1 MATAGRTLRVALVA
15 DTKNFRAGMMSA
27 VRDAKGFQ
35 GKMSAV
41 AMNMRGVL
49 GPALAGAA
57 AAAGALAIKM
67 GVDGVKA
74 AMEEQKALAQLTT
87 ALDNV
92 GQSFAQSQVDQFIDD
107 LMFATGVA
115 DDELRPAFVRLVSA
129 TKDAAAAQD
138 LLSLALDI
146 SVGTGRS
153 LEGVT
158 LALSKA
164 ATGQTTALR
173 RLGVPLSDAAVKS
186 GDLEAITAEL
196 SQTFQGQAAAAA
208 DTMAGRM
215 QILQVAASELQEA
228 FGAGVIGALSDTG
241 DSASDL
247 STRLRDLQEDAEDLG
262 ELVGETIGN
271 ILDVASVFIDA
282 KNSADE
288 FLDSLGPVVDIV
300 ERAANPFKFLAG
312 NIKILVGQLTGND
325 AAVQE
330 AMREIANITP
340 EAADAVQTFGYQA
353 GVAAEET
360 EELVEQIGYLEE
372 FVSRTSAILA
382 YEESWDALR
391 KSLRENGK
399 QFDFNS
405 KKGRENNQAL
415 INFAE
420 NTAAVAAEQ
429 ETLFGKTAYVQD
441 ALANLAKTFDKTKM
455 SPETR
460 AAMLE
465 PFQALIDDLAN
476 ADYDVTTLQQQ
487 IDKLKGK
494 EITVRVNTV
503 TYGRPPGVSDEEWY
517 GAKGGM
523 VPRYFAGGG
532 SNRGMDTVPAMLAPG
547 EFVMR
552 RQAVKQFGSDL
563 FSQLNRG
570 INPLVGMGGSGSGR
584 AGGFSI
590 GTINVTS
597 VAGERADTS
606 LPRALRRMAFLAGMN
621 G

>member
-41 AMNMRGVL
+41 AMNMRGTL

-92 GQSFAQSQVDQFIDD
+92 GQGFAQTQVDQFIDD

-186 GDLEAITAEL
+186 GDLQAITAEL

-208 DTMAGRM
+208 GTMAGRM

-228 FGAGVIGALSDTG
+228 FGTGVLGALA
-241 DSASDL
+241 DSADGASDL
-247 STRLRDLQEDAEDLG
+247 ATKLRDLQGAAEEFGAD
-262 ELVGETIGN
+262 VGGLITFGMDVFEVFKTAEESIGSF
-271 ILDVASVFIDA
+271 V
-282 KNSADE
+282 
-288 FLDSLGPVVDIV
+288 DSLGP
-300 ERAANPFKFLAG
+300 AADTVALILNPLEKAIFFTKVLAAEVTGNEEALKALAG
-312 NIKILVGQLTGND
+312 
-325 AAVQE
+325 
-330 AMREIANITP
+330 ITP

-353 GVAAEET
+353 GAAAEET
-360 EELVEQIGYLEE
+360 EELVEQVGYLEA

-399 QFDFNS
+399 QFDFTT
-405 KKGRENNQAL
+405 KQGQANNQAL
-415 INFAE
+415 IKYAE
-420 NTAAVAAEQ
+420 STAAVAAEQ

-441 ALANLAKTFDKTKM
+441 ALANLSKTFDKTKM

-465 PFQALIDDLAN
+465 PFQALIDDLAD
-476 ADYDVTTLQQQ
+476 ADFDVSTLQQQ
-487 IDKLKGK
+487 IDKLQGK
-494 EITVRVNTV
+494 NIPITVTT
-503 TYGRPPGVSDEEWY
+503 TYIGTPPPGGYPREEANGGIVRGAGTSTSDSIP
-517 GAKGGM
+517 A
-523 VPRYFAGGG
+523 RL
-532 SNRGMDTVPAMLAPG
+532 SNG
-547 EFVMR
+547 EFVVR
-552 RQAVKQFGSDL
+552 AASVRKFGAGL
-563 FSQLNRG
+563 FQSLNAG
-570 INPLVGMGGSGSGR
+570 VNPLADMSSPNGSR
-584 AGGFSI
+584 AGGLSI

>member
-1 MATAGRTLRVALVA
+1 MASAGRTLRVALVA
-15 DTKNFRAGMMSA
+15 NTKNFRAGMMSA

-57 AAAGALAIKM
+57 AAVGALAIKM

-92 GQSFAQSQVDQFIDD
+92 GQAFAQTQVDQFIDD

-115 DDELRPAFVRLVSA
+115 DDQLRPAFVRLVSA
-129 TKDAAAAQD
+129 TKDAAEAQD

-186 GDLEAITAEL
+186 GDLRAITAEL

-247 STRLRDLQEDAEDLG
+247 STRLRELQDDAEDLG
-262 ELVGETIGN
+262 ETVGETIGS

-282 KNSADE
+282 KNSAE
-288 FLDSLGPVVDIV
+288 GFLDSLGPVVDIV
-300 ERAANPFKFLAG
+300 ERAANPFKFLAS
-312 NIKILVGQLTGND
+312 NVKILVGQLTGNE
-325 AAVQE
+325 AAVQD

-340 EAADAVQTFGYQA
+340 QAADAVETFGYQA
-353 GVAAEET
+353 GVAADET
-360 EELVEQIGYLEE
+360 EDLVEQISYLEDY
-372 FVSRTSAILA
+372 VNRTSAILD
-382 YEESWDALR
+382 YEESWDNLR
-391 KSLRENGK
+391 KTLKKNGD

-405 KKGRENNQAL
+405 KKGRENNEAL
-415 INFAE
+415 IRFAE
-420 NTAAVAAEQ
+420 NTAIVAGEQ

-441 ALANLAKTFDKTKM
+441 ALGNLGKEFDKTKM

-465 PFQALIDDLAN
+465 PFQALIDDLADSN
-476 ADYDVTTLQQQ
+476 YDVTTLQQQ

-494 EITVRVNTV
+494 DITVRVNTV

-517 GAKGGM
+517 GTAVGGFPGRIRSGSAK
-523 VPRYFAGGG
+523 
-532 SNRGMDTVPAMLAPG
+532 GMDTVPTMLTPG
-547 EFVMR
+547 EFVVR
-552 RQAVKQFGSDL
+552 RQAVKKFGADF

-570 INPLVGMGGSGSGR
+570 INPLAGMSPTGSGR
-584 AGGFSI
+584 SSGFSI

>member
-1 MATAGRTLRVALVA
+1 
-15 DTKNFRAGMMSA
+15 MMSA

-57 AAAGALAIKM
+57 AAVGALAIKM

-74 AMEEQKALAQLTT
+74 AMDEQKALAQLTT

-92 GQSFAQSQVDQFIDD
+92 GQAFAQTQVDQFIDD

-115 DDELRPAFVRLVSA
+115 DDQLRPAFVRLVSA
-129 TKDAAAAQD
+129 TKDAAEAQG

-186 GDLEAITAEL
+186 GDLQAITAEL

-215 QILQVAASELQEA
+215 QILQVAADELQEA

-247 STRLRDLQEDAEDLG
+247 STRLRELQGDAEDLG
-262 ELVGETIGN
+262 KFVGETIGN
-271 ILDVASVFIDA
+271 ILDMASVFVDA
-282 KNSADE
+282 KNSAED

-300 ERAANPFKFLAG
+300 QRAINPFAFLAG
-312 NIKILVGQLTGND
+312 NIKLLAGQLSGND

-330 AMREIANITP
+330 AMREIANVTP
-340 EAADAVQTFGYQA
+340 KAADAVQTFGYQA
-353 GVAAEET
+353 GAAADET
-360 EELVEQIGYLEE
+360 EELVEQVGYLEE

-399 QFDFNS
+399 QFDFTT
-405 KKGRENNQAL
+405 KQGQANNQAL
-415 INFAE
+415 IKYAE
-420 NTAAVAAEQ
+420 STAAVAAQQ

-441 ALANLAKTFDKTKM
+441 ALANLSKTFDKTKM

-465 PFQALIDDLAN
+465 PFQALIDDLAD
-476 ADYDVTTLQQQ
+476 ADFDVSTLQQQ
-487 IDKLKGK
+487 IDKLQGK

-503 TYGRPPGVSDEEWY
+503 TYGRPPGVSDAEWY
-517 GAKGGM
+517 GQAMGGLTGGIRSGSAKGT
-523 VPRYFAGGG
+523 
-532 SNRGMDTVPAMLAPG
+532 DTIPTMLSPG
-547 EFVMR
+547 EFVIR
-552 RQAVKQFGSDL
+552 RQAVKAFGADL

-570 INPLVGMGGSGSGR
+570 INPLAGMTPTGSGS
-584 AGGFSI
+584 AGGFQI
-590 GTINVTS
+590 GTINVVS
-597 VAGERADTS
+597 APGERAETS
-606 LPRALRRMAFLAGMN
+606 LPRALRRAAFLAGVN

>member
-15 DTKNFRAGMMSA
+15 NTKNFRAGMMSA

-92 GQSFAQSQVDQFIDD
+92 GQGFAQTQVDQFIDD

-115 DDELRPAFVRLVSA
+115 DDQLRPAFVRLVSA
-129 TKDAAAAQD
+129 TKDAAEAQG

-186 GDLEAITAEL
+186 GDLQAITAEL

-208 DTMAGRM
+208 GTMAGRM

-228 FGAGVIGALSDTG
+228 FGTGVIGALSDTG

-247 STRLRDLQEDAEDLG
+247 SARLRELQGDAEDLG
-262 ELVGETIGN
+262 KFVGETIGN
-271 ILDVASVFIDA
+271 ILDMASVFIDA
-282 KNSADE
+282 KNSAED

-300 ERAANPFKFLAG
+300 ERAINPFKFLAG
-312 NIKILVGQLTGND
+312 NIKLLAGQLSGND

-330 AMREIANITP
+330 AMRDIANVTP

-353 GVAAEET
+353 GAAADET
-360 EELVEQIGYLEE
+360 EDLVEQIGYLEA

-399 QFDFNS
+399 QFDFTT
-405 KKGRENNQAL
+405 KKGQANNNAL
-415 INFAE
+415 IDYAE

-429 ETLFGKTAYVQD
+429 DTLFGKTAYVQD
-441 ALANLAKTFDKTKM
+441 ALANLSKTFDKTKM

-465 PFQALIDDLAN
+465 PFQALIDDLAD
-476 ADYDVTTLQQQ
+476 ADFDVSTLQQQ
-487 IDKLKGK
+487 IDKLQGK
-494 EITVRVNTV
+494 NIPITVTT
-503 TYGRPPGVSDEEWY
+503 TYIGTPPPGGYPREEANGGIVRGAGTSTSDSIP
-517 GAKGGM
+517 A
-523 VPRYFAGGG
+523 RL
-532 SNRGMDTVPAMLAPG
+532 SNG
-547 EFVMR
+547 EFVVR
-552 RQAVKQFGSDL
+552 AASVRKFGAGL
-563 FSQLNRG
+563 FQSLNAG
-570 INPLVGMGGSGSGR
+570 VNPLADMSSPNGSR
-584 AGGFSI
+584 AGGLSI

-597 VAGERADTS
+597 GAGERADTS